1 MDNNKQKTLLRLY
14 YSALDESFSSF
25 MKGDSPTAAKYF
37 KKLREFTDISKEI
50 SIELSFKFAFG
61 RNLYTHAAGSYGSA
75 RSNLYTGNFN
85 EAKEHLLKTITI
97 LNKIGVLDQSLA
109 RLTFFAE
116 ELIPLELKYSEIF
129 KANSLI
135 LLEGY
140 LKSFL
145 ATLKNKEWA
154 RELLDSRK
162 VCKEINIS
170 VSKNLHKKVF
180 FKMNNLDFMF
190 VIIARFK
197 CASFLYDV
205 INSKQVDF
213 SMIDRLRGMLRNQGL
228 TSHYREEIDAIE
240 KFVTGFRWFSAY
252 NDSDDLKRIMKKDK
266 VELEIELL
274 ENLKLPHK
282 QDDKTSLTISEI
294 KNIKKFMQVISHVSD
309 GTMQI
314 DKSVRKGVGVE
325 SRGEKDE
332 LKKPEVERAEYARM
346 WANQTEPEGKPIN
359 EQKFNDILKNKGS
372 FKIFVI
378 DRGDEKIGS
387 VGEIYLN
394 NEPVFPQPEK
404 DKVVGSKKDKKKEI
418 KKYLT
423 PIEYSLLVH
432 TLKNQ
437 GKAGDIFALIKECW
451 RRPDFAKLLRGDWN
465 EIEKGRGEVN
475 KFRRDTSG
483 HRKTIGALS
492 SFLNKKIGI
501 KLRTFGKAVYRF
513 SMQVKF
519 CLIEV
524 S

>member
-325 SRGEKDE
+325 SGEEKAE
-332 LKKPEVERAEYARM
+332 LKKPEEEKMEYELLSSGKKRKPLTAEKAEAIRDKKGM
-346 WANQTEPEGKPIN
+346 G
-359 EQKFNDILKNKGS
+359 LKNEIFIDDERKDVFVGRKHAAE
-372 FKIFVI
+372 FKDLMYAMLVHFVLHA
-378 DRGDEKIGS
+378 G
-387 VGEIYLN
+387 VGGN
-394 NEPVFPQPEK
+394 NEILYIGVWGDAVAAERNRDDAIQQAVKRFRKILEKYNLGKVPELSRSRYSA
-404 DKVVGSKKDKKKEI
+404 SKTYVMKPKPSHCILRK
-418 KKYLT
+418 
-423 PIEYSLLVH
+423 IEE
-432 TLKNQ
+432 
-437 GKAGDIFALIKECW
+437 D
-451 RRPDFAKLLRGDWN
+451 N
-465 EIEKGRGEVN
+465 EE
-475 KFRRDTSG
+475 
-483 HRKTIGALS
+483 
-492 SFLNKKIGI
+492 
-501 KLRTFGKAVYRF
+501 
-513 SMQVKF
+513 
-519 CLIEV
+519 
-524 S
+524 